1 MVCIATPIAVERQIG
16 TAASRVHPIRS
27 ALTRGSRPCTGLTVG
42 HTREGAN
49 ERKEEALDEL
59 NNWADK
65 AVAELLA
72 ACFGEVAFELER
84 WALQL
89 GRER

>member
-1 MVCIATPIAVERQIG
+1 M
-16 TAASRVHPIRS
+16 
-27 ALTRGSRPCTGLTVG
+27 
-42 HTREGAN
+42 
-49 ERKEEALDEL
+49 DEL

-65 AVAELLA
+65 AMAELLA
-72 ACFGEVAFELER
+72 ACFAEVAFELER